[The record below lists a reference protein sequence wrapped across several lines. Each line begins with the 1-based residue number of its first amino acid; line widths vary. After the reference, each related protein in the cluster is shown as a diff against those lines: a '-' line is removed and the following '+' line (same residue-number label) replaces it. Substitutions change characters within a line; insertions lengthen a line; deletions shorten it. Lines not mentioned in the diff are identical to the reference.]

1 MAEGIFLAVN
11 RKYGGNTVSRLK
23 EGLIAEGY
31 QRFWAF
37 GTIKC
42 YAESK
47 GSII

>member
-11 RKYGGNTVSRLK
+11 RKYGEIQFYDPKNQIT
-23 EGLIAEGY
+23 EGY